1 MEEVSVIGIDLAKNV
16 FVLCA
21 QTASGEIAWRKRLK
35 RRAFEQFMAA
45 TAPRCLVAFEACGGA
60 HYWGRFLTAL
70 GFAVK
75 MMAPRAVK
83 AYRQGPHKNDWR
95 DAEAAAEAGSR
106 HPVRAVRVKSEAAQ
120 AVQVLVRLR
129 ALQIRQLVQTGN
141 HLRGILNEF
150 GIVLPKGHKRL
161 REAIARLRQ
170 EDPASAAL
178 PASVRRTADRLCLQ
192 LAEQARRVTEATSEL
207 EAAIKDEED
216 CRQLRTVP
224 GIGPINA
231 AALSVALEAPQ
242 AFPNARAFAASL
254 CLVPRQHQSADKQ
267 IMLGIGPLS
276 ANETRRHLVLAGQSL
291 SPALPAAARRQVP
304 ALGLPPG
311 PAQAPQRGRR
321 GRRRQAGPHRLG
333 PHGQGPN
340 LSAEARHRMK
350 PPRPPR
356 SSRAAGAA

>member
-35 RRAFEQFMAA
+35 RRAFKQFMAA

-231 AALSVALEAPQ
+231 AGLSVALEAPGVF
-242 AFPNARAFAASL
+242 ARGRAFAAYL
-254 CLVPRQHQSADKQ
+254 RLVPRQQASAENNT
-267 IMLGIGPLS
+267 LRGIGQMR
-276 ANETRRHLVLAGQSL
+276 ACEMRRYLVLA
-291 SPALPAAARRQVP
+291 
-304 ALGLPPG
+304 
-311 PAQAPQRGRR
+311 AQTLLIHVG
-321 GRRRQAGPHRLG
+321 
-333 PHGQGPN
+333 
-340 LSAEARHRMK
+340 RMK
-350 PPRPPR
+350 EPPQDPLLVWAGRLLQRKLRNVAVVAVAAKLARIAWAIMAANQPYRYR
-356 SSRAAGAA
+356 SAGA